1 MFIYVLE
8 QDWMAIGRVSML
20 SRGEVLVNSHNCGLE
35 RREILN
41 SRVLYPGFLLK
52 PQRMHPVASFI
63 NHLKTGYL
71 LYLYNLNI

>member
-1 MFIYVLE
+1 MFIFVLE
-8 QDWMAIGRVSML
+8 QDWMAIGRVSTL
-20 SRGEVLVNSHNCGLE
+20 SRGEILVNSHNCGLE

-63 NHLKTGYL
+63 NQPPEDWLFAL
-71 LYLYNLNI
+71 FIQP